1 MPIFNLESCKY
12 NARTLAWT
20 IGVLFIVR
28 DRSKLLS
35 AGTGQVFVRSCL
47 LQWRRNNENARS
59 GRALGNQQSVTV
71 LSKPLARYVSLSAT
85 VSLRLC
91 PREPPRLRCTCSDHN
106 LPINFLQL
114 NSWRQTS
121 ITFARWVVDVP
132 VCVWPNWTL
141 QTYVLTTGYVAAIHR
156 LAAGHADRVY
166 RLFASLLR
174 VPASPWPPA
183 KKCVLA
189 RRIFLCR
196 WGRRLRCR
204 AQRFNQVELLL
215 AVATYSC
222 AVVRTV
228 SHLSYARRSPLEKWF
243 SFVIPGFDLFDLRV
257 RNIRTIYKSMLL
269 KRKRKIL
276 KC

>member
-47 LQWRRNNENARS
+47 LRWRRNNENARS

-183 KKCVLA
+183 KNASWLDEFSSVAGADGYVAVRNVSTKLSCCLRWQLIRA
-189 RRIFLCR
+189 LLFAPCLICR
-196 WGRRLRCR
+196 
-204 AQRFNQVELLL
+204 
-215 AVATYSC
+215 T
-222 AVVRTV
+222 
-228 SHLSYARRSPLEKWF
+228 LE
-243 SFVIPGFDLFDLRV
+243 DLR
-257 RNIRTIYKSMLL
+257 
-269 KRKRKIL
+269 
-276 KC
+276 

>member
-1 MPIFNLESCKY
+1 MATEQRKC
-12 NARTLAWT
+12 
-20 IGVLFIVR
+20 
-28 DRSKLLS
+28 
-35 AGTGQVFVRSCL
+35 
-47 LQWRRNNENARS
+47 

-91 PREPPRLRCTCSDHN
+91 PREPPRLKCTRSDHN

-121 ITFARWVVDVP
+121 ITFARRVVDVP

-166 RLFASLLR
+166 RLLASLLR

-204 AQRFNQVELLL
+204 AQRFNQVESLL

-228 SHLSYARRSPLEKWF
+228 SRLQYARRSPLEKWF
-243 SFVIPGFDLFDLRV
+243 SFVIPGFELFDPRV
-257 RNIRTIYKSMLL
+257 RSIPTIYRSMLL
-269 KRKRKIL
+269 KRKKENSKVIVSYESLISRPIYVFLMIYFEQFNISKISFYW
-276 KC
+276 